1 MIIADGT
8 MKASEFAIE
17 NGIAMNIAGGT
28 HHAFSN
34 RGEAFCMLNDQAI
47 GAKYLQQKGFAE

>member
-1 MIIADGT
+1 
-8 MKASEFAIE
+8 MKASEYAIE
-17 NGIAMNIAGGT
+17 NGVSMNIAGGT

-47 GAKYLQQKGFAE
+47 GAKYLQQKGLA